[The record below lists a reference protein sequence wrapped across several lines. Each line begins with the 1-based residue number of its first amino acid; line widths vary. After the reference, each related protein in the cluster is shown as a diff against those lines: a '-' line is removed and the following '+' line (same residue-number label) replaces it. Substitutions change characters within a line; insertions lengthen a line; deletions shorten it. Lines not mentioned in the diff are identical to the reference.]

1 MLLAGRR
8 SLCASGRRRTL
19 PRLRAAVHCAS
30 ARASAPDVIVVG
42 GGAAGLTAAYFCA
55 SAGAQARPRS
65 RRPAGGRARRGRPA
79 DGARAAQV
87 TVLERMRAAG
97 KKIVV
102 SGGQRC
108 NVLPEAVDLQADFF
122 TESRPGAL
130 RALFASWSLE
140 DCRRWCARR
149 RRPAPPADA
158 AGSARDR
165 QTEARPG
172 PAA

>member
-19 PRLRAAVHCAS
+19 PRLRAAVHCTS
-30 ARASAPDVIVVG
+30 ARAAAPDVIVVG

-55 SAGAQARPRS
+55 SAGEQARPRP
-65 RRPAGGRARRGRPA
+65 RRSAGGRAQGRPA
-79 DGARAAQV
+79 DGARPAQV

-97 KKIVV
+97 KKIII

-108 NVLPEAVDLQADFF
+108 NVLPEAVDLHADFF

-149 RRPAPPADA
+149 PAPRPPPPTLGA
-158 AGSARDR
+158 ASA
-165 QTEARPG
+165 
-172 PAA
+172 